1 MNHYVNQN
9 TLDLFKTPNPK
20 FLDVF
25 PQEEQLFYLKVTRI
39 MVSFFLNNICPL
51 LTVKSKRMGKEKR
64 IEHLRARRLLL
75 TRLAANRV
83 HWPRNVGYT
92 YSEAILYSYR
102 MYYKKRQLGLDTVYL
117 SVDILICPL
126 FQLLEL
132 KKYPKG
138 NIRPPNFPLV
148 VGNQVSGWSRL
159 SPLLVGF
166 SFRISYV
173 YCADYKII
181 LLWFDDG
188 VLLEIDQAACHSRI
202 CWNLARYWLHW
213 MKCSYGHDVNLD
225 GGAVAQSW
233 CG

>member
-102 MYYKKRQLGLDTVYL
+102 MYYKKRQFGLDTVYL

-138 NIRPPNFPLV
+138 NIRPPNSLWLLTIRSPVDPGCLRCWLAFPSEFLMFIAPITK
-148 VGNQVSGWSRL
+148 L
-159 SPLLVGF
+159 
-166 SFRISYV
+166 Y
-173 YCADYKII
+173 YCDLMMVFYLK
-181 LLWFDDG
+181 
-188 VLLEIDQAACHSRI
+188 
-202 CWNLARYWLHW
+202 
-213 MKCSYGHDVNLD
+213 
-225 GGAVAQSW
+225 
-233 CG
+233 